1 MIRTKV
7 VVGWMWLL
15 CVGLFSHPLLH
26 AADPFVDVVP
36 EARLREAITP
46 ALKLIEHSSAVY
58 LRERDCFSC
67 HHQAMSIM
75 TLMLARQYSFQIDYA
90 NITAQVTRSIEHLQ
104 RGEEQYRLGK
114 GQGGGVDTAGYAL
127 LGLAAAGYPPNK
139 TTDAVVEYLLQIHAE
154 SGHWKCSSNR
164 PPTEASDIT
173 TSALALRGL
182 AEFARSAD
190 ASPQSDAV
198 AGDAMVTTKGA
209 KEKTA
214 SDIQGF
220 AQRVAQRR
228 IDCQKWLSSKEPVDT
243 EERVFQLYAARTLD
257 QPDITKAMQQALIES
272 QQSDGGWAQ
281 TSAMSSDA
289 YATGTALVALVSS
302 GYATQEHVYQRGLH
316 YLLAN
321 QKPDGSW
328 QVATRSKPI
337 QKYFESGFPHG
348 LDQFLS
354 ISATCWSSMAMMH
367 ALPNE
372 SADAERRVSRL
383 PALPWQKADVNPELA
398 ASVTSK
404 QLPATPEQIEFFE
417 REIRPLLVEN
427 CASCHGSEK
436 QSGSLRVDQLES
448 LLAGGDTGPAIVA
461 GSPERSLLIKAIKR
475 NDELKMPPEDPL
487 SARKI
492 ELLEQWIAMGAP
504 WPKRSKTSSID
515 KRHEASKNH
524 WAFQSIRSYV
534 PPEVSESE
542 PTKLW
547 AKPWAKLPVDRFIQA
562 GLDQKQLVPNEQ
574 ADRAIWLRRLF
585 YDLTGLPPT
594 ADEIADFIADDR
606 SDAYERQVDRLLAS
620 PRFGEQWGRKWLDIA
635 RYSDSKGYVYAREE
649 RFYVNAP
656 SYRDWVVDAL
666 NSDMPYDRFVLLQ
679 LAADQAA
686 PHDVDSQAAMGLLTL
701 GRRFLGVTHD
711 IIDDRIDVVTRGLL
725 GLTVGCAR
733 CHDHKFDPI
742 PTDDYYSLYGV
753 FLNTTEERVR
763 LSGGTKAGSADPGA
777 MEKFNKELAT
787 RQQKLRDQLATE
799 RENAR
804 RRVMDRLA
812 DYLMAQREMEK
823 VPVEGFDIIIERTD
837 LVPAQVRRVHACL
850 LDAQDRNDPVF
861 IAWRMFEALPTENF
875 EQSAQGVVAQLQKSL
890 LEASPN
896 AINPHVA
903 RLFVTVPASLREV
916 ADRYA
921 QLLNNLENIECTND
935 YEIEG
940 RRELLA
946 LHTADSSPFI
956 VPDEQIVSTEQYF
969 ESSVCTALW
978 KLQAEVDSLILQS
991 PVAPPFATVLVD
1003 RKTIREP
1010 FVFRRGNPLLITHR
1024 VSRHFLSALS
1034 AAEPSSGSVGQVGS
1048 TQTLHPPAFQ
1058 QGSGRL
1064 ELAQAIIDPRNPLTS
1079 RVWVNRLWQ
1088 HLFGQGLV
1096 STPSD
1101 FGLRAAQPSHPEL
1114 LDYLASKLLAS
1125 SGSTKQ
1131 ILRDLVLSETYRQ
1144 ASTPMQDAGT
1154 VERARELDPDNRL
1167 LWHAPVK
1174 RLSFEQQRDT
1184 WLMVADA
1191 IDNARGGPARS
1202 MFSDEDNVRRSV
1214 YGQVDRQ
1221 FLPGVLRVFDFANPD
1236 LHTPV
1241 RSETIVPQQA
1251 LFELNHAFV
1260 ARSARRVV
1268 ESVLRRMPE
1277 EVLGAE
1283 QKKASEIG
1291 QRPIPQI
1298 SALFEQVLGRG
1309 PTPIEVESA
1318 LAFLDQPADAMPK
1331 RRVEA
1336 DAWHYG
1342 YGKLDEQQCS
1352 VEGFTKLPHFN
1363 GQAWQGGA
1371 KWPDGKLGWVQVT
1384 ATGGHAGN
1392 DLEHAAVR
1400 RWTAPADGEY
1410 KVQSIVKHN
1419 SSQGD
1424 GIRAA
1429 MLVRRS
1435 ASDSA
1440 ADNTTPAHVLL
1451 QTAIVHDAQVDF
1463 STKQLEKPLT
1473 LRAGDNIDFMV
1484 DFNKNLNNDQFEW
1497 APQINRINSDAQAS
1511 TVPRSWNAE
1520 ADFAGTQ
1527 VELLDV
1533 WQQLAQVLLVSNELM
1548 YIE

>member
-7 VVGWMWLL
+7 AVGWMWLL
-15 CVGLFSHPLLH
+15 GLSLLQQQLLR
-26 AADPFVDVVP
+26 AADPVADVVP

-58 LRERDCFSC
+58 LRERECFSC

-75 TLMLARQYSFQIDYA
+75 TLMMAREYSFQIDQE
-90 NITAQVTRSIEHLQ
+90 NLTAQVARSIEHLQ

-127 LGLAAAGYPPNK
+127 LGLAAAEYPPNK
-139 TTDAVVEYLLQIHAE
+139 TTDAVVAYLLQIHAE
-154 SGHWKCSSNR
+154 SRHWKCSSNR
-164 PPTEASDIT
+164 PPTEANDIT

-190 ASPQSDAV
+190 VGVQSDAV
-198 AGDAMVTTKGA
+198 AGATDA
-209 KEKTA
+209 KEKAA
-214 SDIQGF
+214 SDVKDV

-228 IDCQKWLSSKEPVDT
+228 SDCQQWLSSKEPVDT
-243 EERVFQLYAARTLD
+243 EERVFRLYAAQTLD
-257 QPDITKAMQQALIES
+257 EPEVVKTMQQSLIQS

-281 TSAMSSDA
+281 TSEMTSDA
-289 YATGTALVALVSS
+289 YATGTALVALASS
-302 GYATQEHVYQRGLH
+302 GCAATELNYQRGLQ
-316 YLLAN
+316 YLLAD

-328 QVATRSKPI
+328 LVATRSKPI

-348 LDQFLS
+348 VDQFLS
-354 ISATCWSSMAMMH
+354 ISATCWSSMALMH
-367 ALPNE
+367 ALPQE
-372 SADAERRVSRL
+372 SANAVSTLNQL
-383 PALPWQKADVNPELA
+383 PPLPWQKTDANAALT
-398 ASVTSK
+398 ASVSHKKTPS
-404 QLPATPEQIEFFE
+404 TPEQIEFFE
-417 REIRPLLVEN
+417 REIRPVLIEN
-427 CASCHGSEK
+427 CVGCHGSEK

-448 LLAGGDTGPAIVA
+448 LLAGGDTGPALVP
-461 GSPERSLLIKAIKR
+461 GSPDRSLLIKAIKR

-487 SARKI
+487 TARKI

-504 WPKRSKTSSID
+504 WPEPSKTSSID
-515 KRHEASKNH
+515 KRHEASKKH
-524 WAFQSIRSYV
+524 WAFQPIRSHV
-534 PPEVSESE
+534 PPEVGESE
-542 PTKLW
+542 RTQLS
-547 AKPWAKLPVDRFIQA
+547 AKTWAKLSVDRFIQA
-562 GLDQKQLVPNEQ
+562 GLEQKQLVPNEP

-594 ADEIADFIADDR
+594 AEEIADFVADDR
-606 SDAYERQVDRLLAS
+606 SDAFERQVDRLLAS

-686 PHDVDSQAAMGLLTL
+686 PHDVDSQAAMGFLTV

-753 FLNTTEERVR
+753 FLNTTEERVQ
-763 LSGGTKAGSADPGA
+763 LSGGTKAGLADSEA
-777 MEKFNKELAT
+777 MATFNKELAA
-787 RQQKLRDQLATE
+787 RQKKLRDQLATE
-799 RENAR
+799 REAAR

-812 DYLMAQREMEK
+812 DYLIAQCEMEK
-823 VPVEGFDIIIERTD
+823 VPAEGFDIVIERTD
-837 LVPAQVRRVHACL
+837 LVPAQVRRIHAYL
-850 LDAQDRNDPVF
+850 LDARERNDPIF
-861 IAWRMFEALPTENF
+861 IAWRMFESLPTEEF
-875 EQSAQGVVAQLQKSL
+875 AQAAGDVVAQLQKSS
-890 LEASPN
+890 LEASNKTAPIT
-896 AINPHVA
+896 INPHVA
-903 RLFVTVPASLREV
+903 RRFVTVPVSLREV
-916 ADRYA
+916 AERYG
-921 QLLNNLENIECTND
+921 QLLNDLDNIECTSD
-935 YEIEG
+935 YEAEAL
-940 RRELLA
+940 RELRA

-991 PVAPPFATVLVD
+991 PEAPPFATVLVD

-1010 FVFRRGNPLLITHR
+1010 FVFRRGNPLLISHR
-1024 VSRHFLSALS
+1024 VPRHFLSAIS
-1034 AAEPSSGSVGQVGS
+1034 FAKPSSGSVAQLES
-1048 TQTLHPPAFQ
+1048 IDAPQPPAFKH
-1058 QGSGRL
+1058 GSGRL
-1064 ELAQAIIDPRNPLTS
+1064 ELAQAIIDPHNPLTS

-1088 HLFGQGLV
+1088 HLFAQGLV

-1101 FGLRAAQPSHPEL
+1101 FGLRATQPSHPEL
-1114 LDYLASKLLAS
+1114 LDHLVGRLLES

-1131 ILRDLVLSETYRQ
+1131 ILRDLVLSQTYRQ
-1144 ASTPMQDAGT
+1144 ASKPMQDAAT
-1154 VERARELDPDNRL
+1154 AERARELDPDNRL

-1191 IDNARGGPARS
+1191 LDNARGGQART
-1202 MFSDEDNVRRSV
+1202 MFDDEDNVRRSV

-1268 ESVLRRMPE
+1268 ESVLRGAPE
-1277 EVLGAE
+1277 AMQVGGPGKVFETSA
-1283 QKKASEIG
+1283 
-1291 QRPIPQI
+1291 RPII
-1298 SALFEQVLGRG
+1298 TALFEQVLGRG
-1309 PTPIEVESA
+1309 PTATEVESA
-1318 LAFLDQPADAMPK
+1318 LAFLDQPTDALPK

-1336 DAWHYG
+1336 DSWQYG
-1342 YGKLDEQQCS
+1342 FGKFDEQQCS
-1352 VEGFTKLPHFN
+1352 IEGFTKLPHFN
-1363 GQAWQGGA
+1363 GQAWQGGV
-1371 KWPDGKLGWVQVT
+1371 KWPDDKLGWVQVT

-1400 RWTAPADGEY
+1400 RWTAPTDGEY
-1410 KVQSIVKHN
+1410 QVQSVVKHN

-1424 GIRAA
+1424 GIRVA

-1435 ASDSA
+1435 AGA
-1440 ADNTTPAHVLL
+1440 LTADNTAPAHVIL
-1451 QTAIVHDAQVDF
+1451 QTAIVHDTQVDF
-1463 STKQLEKPLT
+1463 STKPLEKPLQ
-1473 LRAGDNIDFMV
+1473 LRAGDNIDFVV
-1484 DFNKNLNNDQFEW
+1484 DFNKNLNNDQFAW
-1497 APQINRINSDAQAS
+1497 APQINRIDSDAQAS
-1511 TVPRSWNAE
+1511 AVPRTWNAE
-1520 ADFAGTQ
+1520 ADFAGAQ
-1527 VELLDV
+1527 IELLDV

-1548 YIE
+1548 FIE